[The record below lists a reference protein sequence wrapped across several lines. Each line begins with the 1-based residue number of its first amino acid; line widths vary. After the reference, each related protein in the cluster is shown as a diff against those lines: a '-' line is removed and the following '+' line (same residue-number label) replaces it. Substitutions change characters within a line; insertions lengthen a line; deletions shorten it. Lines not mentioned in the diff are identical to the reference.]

1 MHRVV
6 SVGVLC
12 AIGLSA
18 MATAQDVIIV
28 TGDRR
33 GENQAD
39 ASTATGTLGA
49 DRLDEIGAHHP
60 SEALNRLAGVHLH
73 RGNGAEHLTSIRSPI
88 LTGGAGAGSF
98 LYLED
103 GIPMRAAG
111 FGNVNALFESTADIA
126 SAIEV
131 LPGPGTALH
140 GSNALHGT
148 INILT
153 PNPEDVLSSLELEL
167 GAFGRGRGKAILP
180 TDFGSG
186 RALLA
191 ISGLHEDGWRD
202 QSSLDRLV
210 TFLRAQGQAGAM
222 DWRATLSAVSLHQ
235 ETASF
240 VRGADAYEDRELS
253 RTNSDPDAFR
263 DALAIRASVELRTLL
278 DNGWQVSLTPYARF
292 NEMKFR
298 MHFLPSKALEESGH
312 QSLGLISSL
321 SRDFEAGRVTLGFDY
336 EQTRGDLT
344 ETQTRATIFSY
355 TQGDH
360 YDYEVNSG
368 VSALYTQAAW
378 RPLSYVTLHAG
389 LRLEHTRF
397 DYTNHLAANTIGR
410 FLRLPNRSDDFTL
423 LTPHI
428 GANWQVASGTNLFAR
443 LARGARAPQVA
454 ELYRLQINQQIE
466 DIEAETLDSLETG
479 VRFSTPS
486 GSSLQLAAFV
496 MRKHNV
502 FFRDADG
509 FNVTDGR
516 TRHAGLELSARHE
529 LTEVLALSFAG
540 SWSRHEYDFNR
551 NVGRASE
558 VITAGNRIDTA
569 PDWLWTTSMDWQV
582 SAPLTA
588 SLSWSHVG
596 SYFTDAANEH
606 SYAGHD
612 VWALRTRYQITD
624 QIEIFATI
632 RNLLDERY
640 ATRADYAFGS
650 ERYFPGEPRALSV
663 GVRVRG

>member
-191 ISGLHEDGWRD
+191 ISGLHEVGWRD

-278 DNGWQVSLTPYARF
+278 DDGWQVSLTPYARF

-397 DYTNHLAANTIGR
+397 DYTNHLAANTTGR
-410 FLRLPNRSDDFTL
+410 FWRLPNRSDDFTL

-496 MRKHNV
+496 MRKQNV

-529 LTEVLALSFAG
+529 LTEALDLSFAG

-569 PDWLWTTSMDWQV
+569 PDWLWSTSMDWQV

-612 VWALRTRYQITD
+612 VWALRTRYQMTD
-624 QIEIFATI
+624 QIEFFATI

>member
-6 SVGVLC
+6 SAGMVCLFGFST
-12 AIGLSA
+12 A
-18 MATAQDVIIV
+18 ATAQDVITV

-39 ASTATGTLGA
+39 ASTAIGVLDADLLG
-49 DRLDEIGAHHP
+49 EISAQHP

-111 FGNVNALFESTADIA
+111 FGNVNALFESVADIA
-126 SAIEV
+126 GSIEV

-153 PNPEDVLSSLELEL
+153 PDPDAAVPGFEVEL
-167 GAFGRGRGKAILP
+167 GSFGRGRAKTILT
-180 TDFGSG
+180 TDFGAG
-186 RALLA
+186 RAMLA
-191 ISGLHEDGWRD
+191 IAGQHEDGWRD
-202 QSSLDRLV
+202 AASLDRLV
-210 TFLRAQGQAGAM
+210 TFLGAQGQAGDT
-222 DWRATLSAVSLHQ
+222 DWRATLAVVSLNQ
-235 ETASF
+235 ETAGF
-240 VRGADAYEDRELS
+240 VRGPNAYQDLALS
-253 RTNSDPDAFR
+253 RTNNEPEAFR
-263 DALAIRASVELRTLL
+263 DALAVRASVAIRTRL
-278 DNGWQVSLTPYARF
+278 DNGWQASVTPYVRF

-298 MHFLPSKALEESGH
+298 MHFVPSKSLEESGH
-312 QSLGLISSL
+312 QSIGVISSL
-321 SRDFEAGRVTLGFDY
+321 SRDFEAGRLTVGFDH
-336 EQTRGDLT
+336 EQTFGDLT
-344 ETQTRATIFSY
+344 ETQTRSTIFSY
-355 TQGDH
+355 TQGEH
-360 YDYEVNSG
+360 YNFEVNSG
-368 VSALYTQAAW
+368 VSALYAQAAW
-378 RPLSYVTLHAG
+378 QLDPVVTLHSG

-397 DYTNHLAANTIGR
+397 DYTNHLNADSVGR
-410 FLRLPNRSDDFTL
+410 FLRLPNRSDNFTT

-428 GANWQVASGTNLFAR
+428 GANWQIASGVNLFAR
-443 LARGARAPQVA
+443 AARGARAPQVT

-466 DIEAETLDSLETG
+466 DIEPETLDSVEAG
-479 VRFSTPS
+479 VRFGNSS
-486 GSSLQLAAFV
+486 GTRLQLTSFA
-496 MRKHNV
+496 MRKRNV

-516 TRHAGLELSARHE
+516 TRHAGVELSARHN
-529 LTEVLALSFAG
+529 LSEQFAITFAG
-540 SWSRHEYDFNR
+540 SWSQHEYDFDR

-558 VITAGNRIDTA
+558 IITAGDRIDTA
-569 PDWLWTTSMDWQV
+569 PDWLWTTSLDWQI
-582 SAPLTA
+582 SAPLSV
-588 SLSWSHVG
+588 SLTWSHVG

-612 VWALRTRYQITD
+612 VWALRARYQITD
-624 QIEIFATI
+624 QIEIFGSV
-632 RNLLDERY
+632 RNLFDERY

>member
-312 QSLGLISSL
+312 QSLGLISAL

-368 VSALYTQAAW
+368 VSALYAQAAW
-378 RPLSYVTLHAG
+378 RPVPHVTLHAG

-410 FLRLPNRSDDFTL
+410 FLRLPNRSDDFTV